1 MGITPAARV
10 KLLSAILAVV
20 AATGLAGCDKPAPT
34 AASTLA
40 PPTSQASPTPSGPP
54 PAATG
59 ASDYCALAIKILTE
73 SGLMVN
79 NRIISPLE
87 ETLDNLKAVV
97 NLTLAAKDLLLAGL
111 PANVRPALLV
121 ELQYFQSLKDH
132 DFSSSTPAPAGLDAA
147 IKTVNAYGAATCGFT
162 FES

>member
-1 MGITPAARV
+1 MGISPTVRV
-10 KLLSAILAVV
+10 KVLGVILAAV
-20 AATGLAGCDKPAPT
+20 AATGLAGCDRSTPT
-34 AASTLA
+34 AAPTPA
-40 PPTSQASPTPSGPP
+40 PSMSQASPTPSDPT

-59 ASDYCALAIKILTE
+59 ASDYCALATKILIE

-97 NLTLAAKDLLLAGL
+97 NLTLAVKDQLLADL
-111 PANVRPALLV
+111 PANVRSALLV
-121 ELQYFQSLKDH
+121 ELQYFQALKDH
-132 DFSSSTPAPAGLDAA
+132 DFSNSTPVPAGFDAA
-147 IKTVNAYGAATCGFT
+147 MKTVNAYGAANCGFD

>member
-1 MGITPAARV
+1 
-10 KLLSAILAVV
+10 
-20 AATGLAGCDKPAPT
+20 
-34 AASTLA
+34 
-40 PPTSQASPTPSGPP
+40 
-54 PAATG
+54 
-59 ASDYCALAIKILTE
+59 
-73 SGLMVN
+73 MVN

-97 NLTLAAKDLLLAGL
+97 NLTLAAKDQLLAGL
-111 PANVRPALLV
+111 PTNVRPALLV

-147 IKTVNAYGAATCGFT
+147 IKKVNAYGEATCGFT